1 MFAKYTLS
9 ALSLLVATAAYGSDA
24 EGKFAVRGIGGQAC
38 SVWTS
43 IAESPDEAVRRDGIL
58 AFQAWIAGYLTATNR
73 LKADAYDAVPFLD
86 MINVLAI
93 TMNECK
99 TAPDELAENTV
110 ARVVGAFDKAKV
122 TAESPIVMVP
132 DAGVEK
138 PYRQETIK
146 LAQQKLVDLGYLT
159 AEPDGVLGPASSE
172 ALTLYQSENGLT
184 SNGEL
189 SVDTMF
195 KLLLQ

>member
-1 MFAKYTLS
+1 MF
-9 ALSLLVATAAYGSDA
+9 VRATVSVLGILAATTAFGSDA
-24 EGKFAVRGIGGQAC
+24 EGKFAVRGIGGQTC
-38 SVWTS
+38 NIWTTITAS
-43 IAESPDEAVRRDGIL
+43 TDEAARRDGIL

-73 LKADAYDAVPFLD
+73 LKTDAFDAVPFLD
-86 MINVLAI
+86 MINILAI

-99 TAPDELAENTV
+99 AQPDELVENTL
-110 ARVVGAFDKAKV
+110 ARVVAAFDKAKV

-132 DAGVEK
+132 DAGAQK
-138 PYRQETIK
+138 PYRQATIQ
-146 LAQQKLVDLGYLT
+146 LAQQKLVDLGYLDSQ
-159 AEPDGVLGPASSE
+159 PDGVLGPMTTE
-172 ALTLYQSENGLT
+172 ALILYQTQNGLT